1 MTSELA
7 HIPST
12 PLEVAA
18 DWFARRRSGQMT
30 AHELREMQAWLDADL
45 ENDAAFRRVTRAWEL
60 TREIASDPEILAI
73 RESARNNHP
82 ARSRALKF
90 AGLGFLSLASIALAA
105 WFGFPAATLR
115 DLISRPYVEQFRTV
129 VGEIKT
135 IKLPDGSFVSL
146 DTDTVMR
153 VRETASR
160 RSIALLRGQAFF
172 RVAKDAARPFVVS
185 ANGNDVTATGTMF
198 DVRVDP
204 DRFKV
209 TLVEGHVIVGAPG
222 TTNDEQST
230 AMVAGWQLTTWKSGE
245 RTLKPV
251 NLTSEAHQLGWMD
264 GRLTFIATPIGE
276 VAAEMN
282 RYSTKKIV
290 VEPPVAGIPIDGV
303 FRTGDVDGFV
313 KLVTAYRFARVLSDT
328 QTEIVLGAPGKKN
341 HRR

>member
-1 MTSELA
+1 MTNELA

-18 DWFARRRSGQMT
+18 DWFARRRSGHMT
-30 AHELREMQAWLDADL
+30 AHELREMQAWIDADL
-45 ENDAAFRRVTRAWEL
+45 ENDAAFRRVARAWEFA
-60 TREIASDPEILAI
+60 REIASDPEILAI

-82 ARSRALKF
+82 ARIRALKY
-90 AGLGFLSLASIALAA
+90 AGLAFASLASLVVAA
-105 WFGFPAATLR
+105 WFGFPAATLQ
-115 DLISRPYVEQFRTV
+115 DLFSKPYVEQFHTAI
-129 VGEIKT
+129 GEIET
-135 IKLPDGSFVSL
+135 IKLPDGSLVSL
-146 DTDTVMR
+146 DTNTIMR
-153 VRETASR
+153 VRETAGQ

-172 RVAKDAARPFVVS
+172 RIAKDAARPFVVS
-185 ANGNDVTATGTMF
+185 VNGNDVTATGTMF

-204 DRFKV
+204 DRFNV

-222 TTNDEQST
+222 AANEEQRT
-230 AMVAGWQLTTWKSGE
+230 AMVAGWQLTTWKNGE

-303 FRTGDVDGFV
+303 FRTGDADGFV

-328 QTEIVLGAPGKKN
+328 QTEIVLGAPGKKS